1 MHFLAP
7 NSFHDSLI
15 CKTIYWEIEIS
26 SLDKRIL
33 KDLELDRFEDI
44 FRYIF
49 ELGIK
54 TTAVKNRD
62 LGKCS

>member
-44 FRYIF
+44 FIF
-49 ELGIK
+49 LNWALKQLPSKIGI
-54 TTAVKNRD
+54 
-62 LGKCS
+62 